1 MVVTIV
7 YLIESNKRLYIEN
20 LSKKVYETH
29 LRRIYGRYIDFDN
42 IEEKEL
48 FDIRLMKEGRM
59 KGQAFVTLPNEEKA
73 IRALHETNG
82 YMLIDKPIAVQFA
95 RSAKT

>member
-1 MVVTIV
+1 M
-7 YLIESNKRLYIEN
+7 
-20 LSKKVYETH
+20 
-29 LRRIYGRYIDFDN
+29 DFDN

-48 FDIRLMKEGRM
+48 FDIRLMIDGRM

-73 IRALHETNG
+73 NRALQETNG